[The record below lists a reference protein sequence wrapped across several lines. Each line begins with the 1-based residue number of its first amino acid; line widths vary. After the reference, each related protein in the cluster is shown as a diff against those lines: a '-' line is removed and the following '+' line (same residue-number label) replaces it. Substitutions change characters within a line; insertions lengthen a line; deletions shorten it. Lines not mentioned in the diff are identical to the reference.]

1 MPSKILGREPAV
13 FFALAASV
21 LLAAIQFFNV
31 PDQLSGA
38 LNAAVLAGAGFA
50 TAAMVSAERALP
62 ALTGLVQAVFAV
74 FLAYGSPLAESTQTG
89 ILALI
94 AAVGAYFVRQNVL
107 APIGEDQVDPR
118 AAAYESGF
126 EHGADSV
133 MQAKDN
139 EALAVTGDEGPVLK
153 SHSSATET
161 SGAHGYTEVMPRVG
175 DIYEQDDRRNR

>member
-21 LLAAIQFFNV
+21 LLAVIQFINV
-31 PDQLSGA
+31 PDTLSGA

-50 TAAMVSAERALP
+50 TAATVSAERALP

-107 APIGEDQVDPR
+107 APVPGSVSLAISS
-118 AAAYESGF
+118 AAYDNGY
-126 EHGADSV
+126 
-133 MQAKDN
+133 QAGQDDMVSQDD
-139 EALAVTGDEGPVLK
+139 EALAVTGEGPILK

-161 SGAHGYTEVMPRVG
+161 GAHGHTEVMPRIG
-175 DIYEQDDRRNR
+175 DIYESDK

>member
-21 LLAAIQFFNV
+21 LLAVIQFVNV
-31 PDQLSGA
+31 PDTISGA

-94 AAVGAYFVRQNVL
+94 AAVGAYFVRQNVY
-107 APIGEDQVDPR
+107 APINVDHLDVSAR
-118 AAAYESGF
+118 VESAYENGYQSGQD
-126 EHGADSV
+126 EMTRQD
-133 MQAKDN
+133 K
-139 EALAVTGDEGPVLK
+139 EALAVTGEGPILK

-161 SGAHGYTEVMPRVG
+161 GAHGHTEVLPRVG
-175 DIYEQDDRRNR
+175 DIYESDK

>member
-21 LLAAIQFFNV
+21 LLAVIQFVNV
-31 PDQLSGA
+31 PDQISGA

-74 FLAYGSPLAESTQTG
+74 FLAYGSPLSESTQTG

-107 APIGEDQVDPR
+107 APLDADGFDPAAGR
-118 AAAYESGF
+118 DAAYENGYQAGQD
-126 EHGADSV
+126 EMTRQDS
-133 MQAKDN
+133 
-139 EALAVTGDEGPVLK
+139 EALAVVRPQEG
-153 SHSSATET
+153 
-161 SGAHGYTEVMPRVG
+161 GAHGHTEVMPSVG
-175 DIYEQDDRRNR
+175 DIYESDDKGQR